1 MAAFLNQTVAA
12 MNLDN
17 FVVRPQRKAV
27 EKFANAEVWLK
38 LGSDD
43 LTELADNVARLPSE
57 LVDDDEEAK
66 RFDLLVLRT
75 QLAILK
81 AEPGFA
87 RLRDQIRA
95 IAEALEEQGSIPA
108 INAQM
113 ELIQAVAGEG

>member
-43 LTELADNVARLPSE
+43 LTELADNVARLPNE
-57 LVDDDEEAK
+57 MVDDDEEAK

-108 INAQM
+108 IKAQM
-113 ELIQAVAGEG
+113 ELIQAVAGEE